1 MGHHR
6 VLILMEEMVRC
17 GGTAHAASGAAT
29 VHMGFSGEMGQEG
42 EEGDALCVQELLVC
56 TELLLGL
63 CNRLGEA
70 LWVRVR
76 GEVC

>member
-1 MGHHR
+1 MGRHR

-29 VHMGFSGEMGQEG
+29 VHMGFSGEMGQED

-56 TELLLGL
+56 MELLPGL